1 MAKAISKFEKSSPL
15 YDLIPDGDGSDFN
28 CTTAASFILKSAGID
43 FLDSVQSPFGVA
55 AKINGNND
63 YTMND
68 LVEDVLDA
76 KDVIDNAVSHT
87 YNSIR
92 DKITE
97 LFGST
102 AESIPGEQA
111 ALANELLNL
120 TESWLNTTRE
130 SVYSLFGEVA
140 GSDNYPGSYF
150 GEIIGH
156 YKSLLDTLMSSIEQ
170 LLQGCPVPIN
180 IGGVNLFTPG
190 FMDPVMGPGLVCAE
204 NQASPII
211 IDLDGDGIETLS
223 VSSGVFFDH
232 DGNQFAENTGWVAP
246 DDGLLIFDRDGNG
259 QIDSGSELFG
269 NNTLLKSGKLAANG
283 YQALQELDENKD
295 GQLNSDDAIWASLRI
310 WQDGN
315 SNGRVDEGEL
325 LSLEEAGVAAIGTGY
340 STSQYVDEQGNAHRQ
355 TSTITRSDGA
365 VGQSA
370 DVWFA
375 ANKGYSRY
383 TGDVTLSAE
392 IQALP
397 YIRGFGNMADLHTAM
412 SLNPQ
417 LIALVQ
423 QFVADPM
430 AAKASGLIEKLL
442 FTWAGVTDIAE
453 NSRGS
458 YIDARQLAVLETAA
472 GRGYRNT
479 VNGTVNPLSSA
490 AALLQDEYRRFAA
503 YTEACLLATTVYASD
518 FDFIHL
524 QLSPDLSGLTLNFEA
539 FEAHLNT
546 LMQTDMGRY
555 LQVSNVLYAWMEYL
569 PSFADVRVRL
579 GIPEALTFTGSDNAD
594 VVTGKNTNDVLWGGK
609 GNDQLKGGYG
619 DDTYLFNAGDGQ
631 DTIIESS
638 GADTLRLGE
647 GLMAE
652 QAVLSRQRVQG
663 YDSLVLGFRDRAD
676 SVIIQGY
683 FSLDSYQVEQIVF
696 ADGTVW
702 DVAAVKAMLLAGTA
716 AAQSLQAYRE
726 GSEIHAGGGND
737 VLTGDSGNDAL
748 YGEAGDD
755 TLDGSFGND
764 LLSGGT
770 GNDLLKGGYGDDTY
784 LFNAGD
790 GQDTIIESSGADSLR
805 LGEGLMAEQAV
816 LSRQRVQGYDS
827 LVLGFRDRADSV
839 IIQGY
844 FSLDSYQV
852 EQIVFA
858 DGTVW
863 DVAAVK
869 AMLLAGTA
877 AQSLQAYREGS
888 EIRAGGGN
896 DVLTGDSGNDAL
908 YGEAGD
914 DTLDG
919 SFGNDL
925 LSGGTGNDLLK
936 GGYGDDTYLFN
947 AGDGQDTIIES
958 SGTDTLRLGEG
969 LLAEQAVLSRQRV
982 QGYDSLVLGF
992 RDRADSVIIQGYFS
1006 LDSYQVEQIVFA
1018 DGTVWDV
1025 AAVKAMLL
1033 AGTEAAQSLQAY
1045 REGSEIRSGGGN
1057 DVLTGDS
1064 GNDALYG
1071 EAGDDTL
1078 DGSFGND
1085 LLSGGTGNDLL
1096 KGGYGDD
1103 TYLFNA
1109 GDGQD
1114 TIIESSGADTLRM
1127 GEGLLAE
1134 QSVLSRQRVQGYD
1147 SLVLGFRDR
1156 ADSVIIQGY
1165 FSLDSYQVE
1174 QIVFADGTVWDVA
1187 AVKAML
1193 LAGTEAAQSLQAY
1206 REGSEIHAGG
1216 GNDVLTGDNGNDA
1229 LYGEAGDDTLDG
1241 SFGNDLLSGG
1251 TGNDLLKGGYGDDT
1265 YLFNAGDGQ
1274 DTIIESS
1281 GTDTL
1286 RLGEGLL
1293 AEQAVLS
1300 RQRVQG
1306 YDSLVLNFR
1315 DRADSV
1321 IIRGYFS
1328 LDSYQVEQIVFAD
1341 DTLWLPEDVLN
1352 YIEHNIPLPVMD
1364 TAESTADIAL
1374 LKQEICQFL
1383 ASGDVDDADDAGVA
1397 IPLATAQT
1405 TAENWRTAVGY

>member
-1 MAKAISKFEKSSPL
+1 MDSESEDVGLNKVDFTSDWDELANRIQFALSIPGFMELFKDKGKFFTTNKQFIHVISGKLGAAASLADLMAKHKAGEATL
-15 YDLIPDGDGSDFN
+15 SDWLGATSDIALLVAGYTGN
-28 CTTAASFILKSAGID
+28 PALAGAATALGVASFLTSEGGQKMAKSLWDAIQKYGIADPDTGGWLLPPHD
-43 FLDSVQSPFGVA
+43 FLMEQ
-55 AKINGNND
+55 
-63 YTMND
+63 
-68 LVEDVLDA
+68 
-76 KDVIDNAVSHT
+76 
-87 YNSIR
+87 
-92 DKITE
+92 
-97 LFGST
+97 LFGS
-102 AESIPGEQA
+102 SGP
-111 ALANELLNL
+111 
-120 TESWLNTTRE
+120 
-130 SVYSLFGEVA
+130 
-140 GSDNYPGSYF
+140 D
-150 GEIIGH
+150 
-156 YKSLLDTLMSSIEQ
+156 MS
-170 LLQGCPVPIN
+170 N
-180 IGGVNLFTPG
+180 
-190 FMDPVMGPGLVCAE
+190 AE

-417 LIALVQ
+417 LITLVQ

-430 AAKASGLIEKLL
+430 AAKVSGLIEKLL

-663 YDSLVLGFRDRAD
+663 
-676 SVIIQGY
+676 
-683 FSLDSYQVEQIVF
+683 
-696 ADGTVW
+696 
-702 DVAAVKAMLLAGTA
+702 
-716 AAQSLQAYRE
+716 
-726 GSEIHAGGGND
+726 N
-737 VLTGDSGNDAL
+737 
-748 YGEAGDD
+748 
-755 TLDGSFGND
+755 
-764 LLSGGT
+764 
-770 GNDLLKGGYGDDTY
+770 
-784 LFNAGD
+784 
-790 GQDTIIESSGADSLR
+790 
-805 LGEGLMAEQAV
+805 
-816 LSRQRVQGYDS
+816 
-827 LVLGFRDRADSV
+827 
-839 IIQGY
+839 
-844 FSLDSYQV
+844 
-852 EQIVFA
+852 
-858 DGTVW
+858 
-863 DVAAVK
+863 
-869 AMLLAGTA
+869 
-877 AQSLQAYREGS
+877 
-888 EIRAGGGN
+888 
-896 DVLTGDSGNDAL
+896 
-908 YGEAGD
+908 
-914 DTLDG
+914 
-919 SFGNDL
+919 
-925 LSGGTGNDLLK
+925 
-936 GGYGDDTYLFN
+936 
-947 AGDGQDTIIES
+947 
-958 SGTDTLRLGEG
+958 
-969 LLAEQAVLSRQRV
+969 
-982 QGYDSLVLGF
+982 
-992 RDRADSVIIQGYFS
+992 
-1006 LDSYQVEQIVFA
+1006 
-1018 DGTVWDV
+1018 
-1025 AAVKAMLL
+1025 
-1033 AGTEAAQSLQAY
+1033 
-1045 REGSEIRSGGGN
+1045 
-1057 DVLTGDS
+1057 
-1064 GNDALYG
+1064 
-1071 EAGDDTL
+1071 
-1078 DGSFGND
+1078 
-1085 LLSGGTGNDLL
+1085 
-1096 KGGYGDD
+1096 
-1103 TYLFNA
+1103 
-1109 GDGQD
+1109 
-1114 TIIESSGADTLRM
+1114 
-1127 GEGLLAE
+1127 
-1134 QSVLSRQRVQGYD
+1134 D

-1281 GTDTL
+1281 GADTL

-1306 YDSLVLNFR
+1306 YDSLVLGFR

-1321 IIRGYFS
+1321 IIQGYFS

-1352 YIEHNIPLPVMD
+1352 YIEHNIPLPVMN

>member
-1 MAKAISKFEKSSPL
+1 MSYTVTIKNDSLFTNGQGAVHTWLELSDGSSKVVYFGFTPTDLGYFNNKGSLDGDDYLKQRVSSEQLTIEITAEQYGSMDGAISDFKESPPL

-63 YTMND
+63 YTIND

-325 LSLEEAGVAAIGTGY
+325 LSIEEAGVAAIGTGY

-503 YTEACLLATTVYASD
+503 YTEACLLATTVYARD

-524 QLSPDLSGLTLNFEA
+524 QLSPDLSGLTLNFEV

-609 GNDQLKGGYG
+609 GNDQ
-619 DDTYLFNAGDGQ
+619 
-631 DTIIESS
+631 
-638 GADTLRLGE
+638 
-647 GLMAE
+647 
-652 QAVLSRQRVQG
+652 
-663 YDSLVLGFRDRAD
+663 
-676 SVIIQGY
+676 
-683 FSLDSYQVEQIVF
+683 
-696 ADGTVW
+696 
-702 DVAAVKAMLLAGTA
+702 
-716 AAQSLQAYRE
+716 
-726 GSEIHAGGGND
+726 
-737 VLTGDSGNDAL
+737 
-748 YGEAGDD
+748 
-755 TLDGSFGND
+755 
-764 LLSGGT
+764 
-770 GNDLLKGGYGDDTY
+770 
-784 LFNAGD
+784 
-790 GQDTIIESSGADSLR
+790 
-805 LGEGLMAEQAV
+805 
-816 LSRQRVQGYDS
+816 
-827 LVLGFRDRADSV
+827 
-839 IIQGY
+839 
-844 FSLDSYQV
+844 
-852 EQIVFA
+852 
-858 DGTVW
+858 
-863 DVAAVK
+863 
-869 AMLLAGTA
+869 
-877 AQSLQAYREGS
+877 
-888 EIRAGGGN
+888 
-896 DVLTGDSGNDAL
+896 
-908 YGEAGD
+908 
-914 DTLDG
+914 
-919 SFGNDL
+919 
-925 LSGGTGNDLLK
+925 LK

-1033 AGTEAAQSLQAY
+1033 AGTAAAQSLQAY
-1045 REGSEIRSGGGN
+1045 REGSEIRAGGGN

-1134 QSVLSRQRVQGYD
+1134 QAVLSRQRVQGYD

-1174 QIVFADGTVWDVA
+1174 QIAFADGTVWDVA

-1216 GNDVLTGDNGNDA
+1216 GNDMLTGDNGNDA

-1251 TGNDLLKGGYGDDT
+1251 TGNDTLKGGSGNDI

-1281 GTDTL
+1281 GADTL

-1293 AEQAVLS
+1293 SEQAVLS

-1328 LDSYQVEQIVFAD
+1328 LDYYQVEQIVFAD

>member
-1 MAKAISKFEKSSPL
+1 MDSESENVGLNKVDFTSDWDELANRIQFALSIPGFMELFKDKGKFFTTNKQFIHVISGKLGAAASLADLMAKHKAGEATL
-15 YDLIPDGDGSDFN
+15 SDWLGATSDIALLVAGYTGN
-28 CTTAASFILKSAGID
+28 PALAGAATALGVASFLTSEGGQKMAKSLWDAIQKYGIADPDTGGWLLPPHD
-43 FLDSVQSPFGVA
+43 FLMEQ
-55 AKINGNND
+55 
-63 YTMND
+63 
-68 LVEDVLDA
+68 
-76 KDVIDNAVSHT
+76 
-87 YNSIR
+87 
-92 DKITE
+92 
-97 LFGST
+97 LFGS
-102 AESIPGEQA
+102 SGP
-111 ALANELLNL
+111 
-120 TESWLNTTRE
+120 
-130 SVYSLFGEVA
+130 
-140 GSDNYPGSYF
+140 D
-150 GEIIGH
+150 
-156 YKSLLDTLMSSIEQ
+156 MS
-170 LLQGCPVPIN
+170 N
-180 IGGVNLFTPG
+180 
-190 FMDPVMGPGLVCAE
+190 AE

-423 QFVADPM
+423 LFVADPM

-442 FTWAGVTDIAE
+442 FTWAGVADIAE

-555 LQVSNVLYAWMEYL
+555 LQVSNVLYAWMEYQ

-638 GADTLRLGE
+638 GADTLRMGEGLLAEQAVLSRQRGQGYDSLVLGFRDRADSVIIQGYFSLDSYQVEQIAFADGTVWDVAAVKAMLLAGTEAAQSLQAYREGSEIHAGGGNDMLTGDNGNDALYGEAGDDTLDGSFGNDLLSGGTGNDTLKGGSGNDIYLFNAGDGQDTIIESSGTDTLRLGE
-647 GLMAE
+647 GLLSE

-663 YDSLVLGFRDRAD
+663 YDSLVLNFRDRAD

-737 VLTGDSGNDAL
+737 
-748 YGEAGDD
+748 
-755 TLDGSFGND
+755 
-764 LLSGGT
+764 
-770 GNDLLKGGYGDDTY
+770 
-784 LFNAGD
+784 
-790 GQDTIIESSGADSLR
+790 
-805 LGEGLMAEQAV
+805 M
-816 LSRQRVQGYDS
+816 
-827 LVLGFRDRADSV
+827 
-839 IIQGY
+839 
-844 FSLDSYQV
+844 
-852 EQIVFA
+852 
-858 DGTVW
+858 
-863 DVAAVK
+863 
-869 AMLLAGTA
+869 
-877 AQSLQAYREGS
+877 
-888 EIRAGGGN
+888 
-896 DVLTGDSGNDAL
+896 
-908 YGEAGD
+908 
-914 DTLDG
+914 
-919 SFGNDL
+919 
-925 LSGGTGNDLLK
+925 
-936 GGYGDDTYLFN
+936 
-947 AGDGQDTIIES
+947 
-958 SGTDTLRLGEG
+958 
-969 LLAEQAVLSRQRV
+969 
-982 QGYDSLVLGF
+982 
-992 RDRADSVIIQGYFS
+992 
-1006 LDSYQVEQIVFA
+1006 
-1018 DGTVWDV
+1018 
-1025 AAVKAMLL
+1025 
-1033 AGTEAAQSLQAY
+1033 
-1045 REGSEIRSGGGN
+1045 
-1057 DVLTGDS
+1057 
-1064 GNDALYG
+1064 
-1071 EAGDDTL
+1071 
-1078 DGSFGND
+1078 
-1085 LLSGGTGNDLL
+1085 
-1096 KGGYGDD
+1096 
-1103 TYLFNA
+1103 
-1109 GDGQD
+1109 
-1114 TIIESSGADTLRM
+1114 
-1127 GEGLLAE
+1127 
-1134 QSVLSRQRVQGYD
+1134 
-1147 SLVLGFRDR
+1147 
-1156 ADSVIIQGY
+1156 
-1165 FSLDSYQVE
+1165 
-1174 QIVFADGTVWDVA
+1174 
-1187 AVKAML
+1187 
-1193 LAGTEAAQSLQAY
+1193 
-1206 REGSEIHAGG
+1206 
-1216 GNDVLTGDNGNDA
+1216 LTGDNGNDA

-1251 TGNDLLKGGYGDDT
+1251 TGNDTLKGGSGNDI

-1293 AEQAVLS
+1293 SEQAVLS

-1328 LDSYQVEQIVFAD
+1328 LDYYQVEQIVFAD